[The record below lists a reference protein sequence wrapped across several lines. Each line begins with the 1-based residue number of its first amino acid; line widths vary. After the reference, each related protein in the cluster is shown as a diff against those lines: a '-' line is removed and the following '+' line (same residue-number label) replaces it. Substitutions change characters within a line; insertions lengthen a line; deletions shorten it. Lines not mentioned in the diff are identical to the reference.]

1 MDTSGST
8 VVAVTILLIGTIL
21 LNILTIIVHR
31 IKKETYIRKRSE
43 KMYRNNRSYYIVAIT
58 NIIIVCLAQIFYQ
71 SLLEESI
78 NIAIFEFLIFPLL
91 FVLINFFLWFSQFK
105 LEFYE
110 HTLFAYLAF
119 FVYVIVSSILKL
131 VIIGPAQE
139 LPPGEIVLGAD
150 LIMILAISI
159 IQCLILLFLNFIC
172 YIGYRIFG
180 TQKK

>member
-1 MDTSGST
+1 M
-8 VVAVTILLIGTIL
+8 
-21 LNILTIIVHR
+21 N
-31 IKKETYIRKRSE
+31 
-43 KMYRNNRSYYIVAIT
+43 RNSRSYLIVALT

-71 SLLEESI
+71 TLLEESI

-105 LEFYE
+105 LEFNE
-110 HTLFAYLAF
+110 HALFAYLAF
-119 FVYVIVSSILKL
+119 FVYVIVSSIWKL

-150 LIMILAISI
+150 LILILAISI

-172 YIGYRIFG
+172 YVFIIY
-180 TQKK
+180 

>member
-1 MDTSGST
+1 
-8 VVAVTILLIGTIL
+8 
-21 LNILTIIVHR
+21 
-31 IKKETYIRKRSE
+31 
-43 KMYRNNRSYYIVAIT
+43 MYRNSRSYLIVALT

-71 SLLEESI
+71 TLLEESI

-105 LEFYE
+105 LEFCE
-110 HTLFAYLAF
+110 HVLFAYLAF
-119 FVYVIVSSILKL
+119 FVYVIVSSILEL

-150 LIMILAISI
+150 LILILAVSI
-159 IQCLILLFLNFIC
+159 IQCIILLFLNLFC

-180 TQKK
+180 TRKK